1 MRQRRNRLNFMV
13 KKRSSVYAPSS
24 ILGKIV
30 SLWFLITISLVVLNK
45 YTDINTGNDFG
56 NLWMLSF
63 LLLPFLGAIVAWKNS
78 EPENDGFFSRF
89 KSLYTKGLWCAV
101 LSVIFFNIGAVYLE
115 SNNTSVWNST
125 SIIFFILSF
134 LSFWISIGYNSTQTK
149 YSYKRGFGDA
159 LAMTLGQILIVFFV
173 ILIIAAIFSR
183 VSRR

>member
-1 MRQRRNRLNFMV
+1 MTI
-13 KKRSSVYAPSS
+13 KKSKSEFAPSS

-30 SLWFLITISLVVLNK
+30 FFGILVNIFVIVLELNTDLKIEGDLAYGGVIS
-45 YTDINTGNDFG
+45 IF
-56 NLWMLSF
+56 
-63 LLLPFLGAIVAWKNS
+63 LLPFLGSIVAWKNS

-89 KSLYTKGLWCAV
+89 KSLFTKGLWCAV

-115 SNNTSVWNST
+115 SNNTLVWDST

-134 LSFWISIGYNSTQTK
+134 LSFWISIGYNSTQTN

-159 LAMTLGQILIVFFV
+159 LAMTLGQVLIVFFV

-183 VSRR
+183 LSRR